1 MNIRAF
7 KFRDISIRI
16 KIAVTLGILALTMCA
31 TGIFSA
37 DRIMRVH
44 ETTVDIDTN
53 WLPSIRYIGEVRYN
67 MARHRAIISRVASL
81 SRSM

>member
-1 MNIRAF
+1 
-7 KFRDISIRI
+7 
-16 KIAVTLGILALTMCA
+16 MCA